1 MYGFESN
8 IARLLINDKMK
19 EKKSVNSSVNSSTTS
34 SVKNSTTSSVKN
46 STKSVKSSVKNPVNP
61 KETEVIE
68 FSIIKH

>member
-19 EKKSVNSSVNSSTTS
+19 EK
-34 SVKNSTTSSVKN
+34 TSSVKN
-46 STKSVKSSVKNPVNP
+46 STKNVKSSVNNLVKPN
-61 KETEVIE
+61 ETEVIE